1 MLHKTRTKNFT
12 NCMTTQKAQIAKAIL
27 RKTNGAGMIR
37 FPDFSLYYKATVIK
51 TVWYCHKN
59 QKYRLM
65 EQDGKPRNK
74 PMNLWVPY
82 F

>member
-1 MLHKTRTKNFT
+1 ME
-12 NCMTTQKAQIAKAIL
+12 TQKNSKSQAIVRKKNGTGGISLPDL
-27 RKTNGAGMIR
+27 R
-37 FPDFSLYYKATVIK
+37 LYYKATVIK